1 MFDILIKQ
9 GVVFDG
15 TNNPP
20 VKADIGIK
28 GDLIIAVGD
37 LYDSDAVDVINASG
51 LSVAPGFI
59 DAHTHDD
66 ASLIIRPDM
75 EAKLSQ
81 GVTTVICGNC
91 GISGAPYDLTCEP
104 PGLLRLVFK
113 SEDFVAKD
121 FESYVAKVEEA
132 KPSVNSAFFTG
143 HTTLRMNAMG
153 KNLNRAATK
162 KEIDVMKE
170 ELELALC
177 QGSIGLSTGLFY
189 EPANAAP
196 TAEVVELAKVLESY
210 GGIYATHMR
219 DEADFVVES
228 VEEAIKIGSEARV
241 PIIISHHKCQGQHNH
256 GKSVVTLKAMAKA
269 RKTQSIAL
277 DVYPYAASST
287 VLNEVSVLRAQ
298 KTIVTWSD
306 PYPEVSGRDLESIAA
321 EFGVSK
327 LDAMQKLLPGG
338 AIYFMMD
345 ESDIERIMTSSNAMI
360 GSDGLPEDSHPHPRL
375 WGTFPRVL
383 GHYARDRQVMPMHD
397 AVNRMTGL
405 SAKNFH
411 LAGRG
416 MLKPGFF
423 ADVTIFNHDTIIDLA
438 TFERPK
444 QKSLGVEQVIV
455 NGKTAWIDGK
465 CVGAGQGKV
474 LKRRVGEK

>member
-1 MFDILIKQ
+1 
-9 GVVFDG
+9 
-15 TNNPP
+15 
-20 VKADIGIK
+20 
-28 GDLIIAVGD
+28 
-37 LYDSDAVDVINASG
+37 
-51 LSVAPGFI
+51 
-59 DAHTHDD
+59 
-66 ASLIIRPDM
+66 
-75 EAKLSQ
+75 
-81 GVTTVICGNC
+81 
-91 GISGAPYDLTCEP
+91 
-104 PGLLRLVFK
+104 
-113 SEDFVAKD
+113 
-121 FESYVAKVEEA
+121 
-132 KPSVNSAFFTG
+132 
-143 HTTLRMNAMG
+143 
-153 KNLNRAATK
+153 
-162 KEIDVMKE
+162 MKE
-170 ELELALC
+170 QLEIALS

-196 TAEVVELAKVLESY
+196 TAEVVELAKILEAY

-228 VEEAIKIGSEARV
+228 VEEAIRIGSEAKV

-256 GKSVVTLKAMAKA
+256 GKSVATLKAMAKA

-287 VLNEVSVLRAQ
+287 GLNEVSVLRAQ

-306 PYPEVSGRDLESIAA
+306 PYPELSGRDLESIAA

-397 AVNRMTGL
+397 AINRMTGL
-405 SAKNFH
+405 SAENFN

-416 MLKPGFF
+416 MIKTGFF
-423 ADVTIFNHDTIIDLA
+423 ADVTIFNHETIIDLA
-438 TFERPK
+438 TFDKPK

-474 LKRRVGEK
+474 LKRRLSER